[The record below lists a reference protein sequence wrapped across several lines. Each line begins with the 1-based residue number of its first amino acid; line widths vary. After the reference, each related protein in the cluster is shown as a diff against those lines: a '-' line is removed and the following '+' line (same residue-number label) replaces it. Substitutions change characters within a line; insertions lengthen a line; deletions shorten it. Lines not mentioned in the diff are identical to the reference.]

1 VEKRIKRGCPI
12 GRPLG
17 RFRRAAVR
25 AAAPVL
31 LLALGALFLPLEE
44 TLHAAPPAPAP
55 ARNASEALP
64 HLGWDDFFSKVESTG
79 ATFSDRMRALDGTRV
94 VVRGFAVLDPKPDG
108 GLYLTHYPEG
118 RLHPDDEDTLPWDS
132 VGVVWKKGRKIP
144 AIPKQPSI
152 EGTLHLGNRE
162 LGTETVILVLE
173 DAVPHVEKGPK
184 AAKPSATT
192 AANPSASVKAV
203 YPE

>member
-1 VEKRIKRGCPI
+1 
-12 GRPLG
+12 
-17 RFRRAAVR
+17 VR

-31 LLALGALFLPLEE
+31 LLALGALSLPLEE

-55 ARNASEALP
+55 GRNASEALP
-64 HLGWDDFFSKVESTG
+64 HLTWTDFFSKVESTG

-94 VVRGFAVLDPKPDG
+94 VLRGFAVVDPRPEG

-144 AIPKQPSI
+144 PIPKQPSI
-152 EGTLHLGNRE
+152 EGTLRLGNRD
-162 LGTETVILVLE
+162 LGTETVIFVLE
-173 DAVPHVEKGPK
+173 DAVPHVEK
-184 AAKPSATT
+184 AAT
-192 AANPSASVKAV
+192 AARTSTAARPSASGA
-203 YPE
+203 PR